1 MIIRYK
7 IHHIVLLIS
16 FKNQYITIITAILYI
31 FIQHNSYTCQ
41 EKFQKKFV
49 FFPWIRNRARHANA
63 KLWKNAYFSIPFE
76 MKGRIVW
83 QWAKT
88 LQISS
93 SKILLKI
100 LRPMTNN
107 LFPIYRILCNTIL
120 CCLRKVMQLPLTGC
134 RYSYYAH
141 LHNLYSTLTK

>member
-49 FFPWIRNRARHANA
+49 FFHESETRQGMQMPNYGKMHIFQYR
-63 KLWKNAYFSIPFE
+63 
-76 MKGRIVW
+76 
-83 QWAKT
+83 
-88 LQISS
+88 
-93 SKILLKI
+93 LK
-100 LRPMTNN
+100 
-107 LFPIYRILCNTIL
+107 
-120 CCLRKVMQLPLTGC
+120 
-134 RYSYYAH
+134 
-141 LHNLYSTLTK
+141 